1 MGLRE
6 VRGHPA
12 SPGAPLPLA
21 RATCSAS
28 VPWGWSNYT
37 PSAGGLKQQEFPTVW
52 AVGGPGCRGWRI
64 GPLAGAHLPAR
75 GGGLAWGTEGALV
88 VPVPASRPVPCWPRL
103 SLAAPQRP
111 RSWHRQAAGW
121 GPNHPTA
128 GGVSI
133 QSIRTCFR
141 WLLRSRRRPHREF
154 LKMPHDPTLAG
165 NFLPTRRLMTRMA
178 RSRNTKAEEPKAAGR
193 PAPLSSRAGRA
204 SASLS
209 RGAGS
214 TVSRAEPLWGGVT
227 DYSWSLSPSGSVY
240 TAMNSPNRIAEL
252 V

>member
-1 MGLRE
+1 MCVKRNSSPTARRDRVGLRE

-21 RATCSAS
+21 RTTCSAS

-111 RSWHRQAAGW
+111 RSWYRQAAGW

-128 GGVSI
+128 GGRGKHSVHQDLLPPASPILAQTTQRVS
-133 QSIRTCFR
+133 QDAT
-141 WLLRSRRRPHREF
+141 
-154 LKMPHDPTLAG
+154 
-165 NFLPTRRLMTRMA
+165 
-178 RSRNTKAEEPKAAGR
+178 
-193 PAPLSSRAGRA
+193 
-204 SASLS
+204 
-209 RGAGS
+209 
-214 TVSRAEPLWGGVT
+214 
-227 DYSWSLSPSGSVY
+227 
-240 TAMNSPNRIAEL
+240 
-252 V
+252 